1 MVTVP
6 CICLVLHW
14 YNPLVWLA
22 ASYSTRDAEL
32 SSDEATIQR
41 VGEDSRMEYGKVL
54 VDLTRIKRD
63 AGTLLVS
70 ATTMIGNKRS
80 IKERIE
86 LITKKPKTTFYTQ
99 KEVL

>member
-1 MVTVP
+1 
-6 CICLVLHW
+6 
-14 YNPLVWLA
+14 
-22 ASYSTRDAEL
+22 
-32 SSDEATIQR
+32 
-41 VGEDSRMEYGKVL
+41 MEYGKVL

-86 LITKKPKTTFYTQ
+86 LITKNQ
-99 KEVL
+99 KQLFIP